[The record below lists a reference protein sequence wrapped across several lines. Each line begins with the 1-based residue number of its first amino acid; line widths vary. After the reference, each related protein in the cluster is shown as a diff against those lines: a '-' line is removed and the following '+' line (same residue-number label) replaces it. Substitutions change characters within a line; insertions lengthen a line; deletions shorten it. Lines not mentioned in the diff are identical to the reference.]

1 MQVRETPGDYVE
13 VHRADDQ
20 AEALRIVDT
29 VLLPAGIQ
37 AVIHDRTDHALLA
50 PASQPGGYFIAVP
63 EADRDRAID
72 LIEDDAAARNE

>member
-13 VHRADDQ
+13 VHRSDDQ
-20 AEALRIVDT
+20 GEALRIVDT
-29 VLLPAGIQ
+29 VLRPAGIE
-37 AVIHDRTDHALLA
+37 AVIHDRMDHALPA

-72 LIEDDAAARNE
+72 LIEDDAADRNE

>member
-1 MQVRETPGDYVE
+1 MQVRETSGEYVE
-13 VHRADDQ
+13 VHRSDDQ
-20 AEALRIVDT
+20 GEALRIVDT

-37 AVIHDRTDHALLA
+37 AVIHDRVDHAMPA

-63 EADRDRAID
+63 AEDKDKAID